1 MRPKRLKCL
10 HKVWHHCT
18 LFSYIWVGARVSLKV
33 ATKAFFSDKKL
44 LKLRFLNYFSETEA
58 EEYNQ
63 EDWSVFDEFGII
75 TPCSAPYHLK
85 VGARFSLKVATKA
98 SFGGKETS
106 ENLDFRVV
114 FYSKNRVVPPERLI
128 CLQ

>member
-1 MRPKRLKCL
+1 M
-10 HKVWHHCT
+10 
-18 LFSYIWVGARVSLKV
+18 GARVSLKV

-114 FYSKNRVVPPERLI
+114 FHSKNRVVPPERLI